1 VWKLSYCSIRGAITA
16 EENSR
21 ECILENTRILLNEI
35 IKSNNLDTEDI
46 ISVIFTAT
54 KDIDAV
60 YPAVAAREIGI
71 LRAGLI
77 CTQEMYVAGSLKM
90 CIRVLVN
97 LDCGLKQK
105 DVKHIY
111 LKGAVKL
118 RPDLV
123 KQNVVSIAIDGPAGS
138 GKSTVAKEI
147 SKTLGYIYVDTGAM
161 YRSVALY
168 CLNNGI
174 DTKDSDSVENVLDNI
189 NIELKYTDGEQQ
201 IYLNG
206 DNVTLKVRTQE
217 VAKASSDVAAIKRVR
232 EVLVDM
238 QKKIAENDNIVMDGR
253 DIGTCVLPNA
263 TVKIYMDADV
273 SERTKRRCNE
283 LKEKNI
289 EFDFEKIKQEIIQ
302 RDENDKN
309 REFSPLKMADDAIF
323 FDSTHKTTEE
333 VKKEIMEI
341 INGKV

>member
-1 VWKLSYCSIRGAITA
+1 MSYCSIRGAITV

-21 ECILENTRILLNEI
+21 ECILENTKILLNEI
-35 IKSNNLDTEDI
+35 IKSNNLNTEDI

-71 LRAGLI
+71 VSAGLM
-77 CTQEMYVAGSLKM
+77 CAQEMYVKDSLKM
-90 CIRVLVN
+90 CIRILVN
-97 LDCGLKQK
+97 LNYDLKQK
-105 DVKHIY
+105 DVRHIY
-111 LKGAVKL
+111 MKDAVKL

-123 KQNVVSIAIDGPAGS
+123 KKNFVSIAIDGPAGS

-147 SKTLGYIYVDTGAM
+147 SKNLGYIYVDTGAM

-174 DTKDSDSVENVLDNI
+174 DTKNQNSVENILGNI
-189 NIELKYTDGEQQ
+189 NIELEYKDGEQQ

-217 VAKASSDVAAIKRVR
+217 VAAASSDVAKIKKVR

-238 QKKIAENDNIVMDGR
+238 QRKISQNNNIVMDGR
-253 DIGTCVLPNA
+253 DIGTCVLPDA

-273 SERTKRRCNE
+273 SERAKRRCGE
-283 LKEKNI
+283 LKEKGV
-289 EFDFEKIKQEIIQ
+289 EFDFEKIKQEIII

-309 REFSPLKMADDAIF
+309 RVYSPLKMADDAIF
-323 FDSTHKTTEE
+323 FDSTDKTIEE
-333 VKKEIMEI
+333 VKKDVLEI
-341 INGKV
+341 INRRF